1 MNGMEIDTM
10 VRHNIPALIVIS
22 NNGGWAGKGTMD
34 AGRDLGFSRYDKMAE
49 VFGAYGELVER
60 PEDIRPAM
68 KRAVASGK
76 PAVVNVITD
85 PHARSSTVSFA
96 NYRAI

>member
-1 MNGMEIDTM
+1 M
-10 VRHNIPALIVIS
+10 V
-22 NNGGWAGKGTMD
+22 

-49 VFGAYGELVER
+49 VFGAHGEYVDK
-60 PEDIRPAM
+60 PQDIRPALE
-68 KRAVASGK
+68 RAAASGK

-85 PHARSSTVSFA
+85 PHARSSTVSFS